1 MGVPADVDSV
11 FTRLSRLT
19 KDFCGQHHINMRPYI
34 VRMEVLTR
42 APKAGRD
49 RLMAWADAADGTP
62 EFCELWNYMVENVLH
77 TINVNRVA
85 TSTNLRD
92 KEKLRLI
99 LTTVT
104 RQALQR
110 LVGLTAGK

>member
-1 MGVPADVDSV
+1 
-11 FTRLSRLT
+11 
-19 KDFCGQHHINMRPYI
+19 
-34 VRMEVLTR
+34 MEVLTR